1 MATIQK
7 RGDKYR
13 VIVRKKG
20 YTQTATFTRKRDAEA
35 WAKQTEIAI
44 ENGTLEVYDDLSFAD
59 IVRRYL
65 AEVTPTKK
73 SARNE
78 SLRLSAFLR
87 DYPRIANKPV
97 EELNRRDVAL
107 WRDARLQSVSAA
119 SVVREWNSLSAVY
132 THAQKVLGLSLP
144 QNPFRLIKRP
154 NVGKSRD
161 QRITN
166 DDAAAIV
173 AALGYAPGTRP
184 KLKREFAAWAF
195 LFAIETA
202 MRAGEILKLQ
212 PDDVA
217 GKLATLRDT
226 KNGHDRTVPLSA
238 AARDLLALVDL
249 PLPLSSVTLD
259 ALFRRYRP
267 PELAHLHFHDTRH
280 EALSRMAKKIQNPMD
295 LAKISGHRDVRILLN
310 TYYSPDDAHL
320 ADLLD

>member
-1 MATIQK
+1 MATIQR

-13 VIVRKKG
+13 ALVRKKG

-59 IVRRYL
+59 ILRRYL
-65 AEVTPTKK
+65 EEVTPSKK
-73 SARNE
+73 GARNE
-78 SLRLSAFLR
+78 RLRLAAFLR
-87 DYPRIANKPV
+87 NFPRIAGKPV

-132 THAQKVLGLSLP
+132 THAQKVWGLSLP

-154 NVGKSRD
+154 DTGKPRN
-161 QRITN
+161 QRIAPE
-166 DDAAAIV
+166 DAAAIV
-173 AALGYAPGTRP
+173 AALGYTPGTRP
-184 KLKREFAAWAF
+184 KLQREFVAWCF

-226 KNGHDRTVPLSA
+226 KNGHDRTVPLST

-249 PLPLSSVTLD
+249 PLPLSSGTLD
-259 ALFRRYRP
+259 ALFRRFRP

-280 EALSRMAKKIQNPMD
+280 EALSRMAKKITNPMD

-310 TYYSPDDAHL
+310 TYYNPDDAHL
-320 ADLLD
+320 AELLD

>member
-13 VIVRKKG
+13 ALVRKKG

-35 WAKQTEIAI
+35 WAKQMEIAI
-44 ENGTLEVYDDLSFAD
+44 EQGTLEVYDNLSFAD
-59 IVRRYL
+59 ILRRYL

-73 SARNE
+73 GARNE
-78 SLRLSAFLR
+78 RLRLSAFLQ
-87 DYPRIANKPV
+87 DYPRVANKPV

-107 WRDARLQSVSAA
+107 WRDGRLQSVASAT
-119 SVVREWNSLSAVY
+119 VVREWNSLSAVY
-132 THAQKVLGLSLP
+132 THAQKVWGLSLP
-144 QNPFRLIKRP
+144 ENPFRLIKRP
-154 NVGKSRD
+154 NAGKSRN
-161 QRITN
+161 QRITP
-166 DDAAAIV
+166 DDVAVII
-173 AALGYAPGTRP
+173 AALGYVPGSRP

-212 PDDVA
+212 PDDVSS
-217 GKLATLRDT
+217 KLAILRDT

-238 AARDLLALVDL
+238 AARDLLALVNL
-249 PLPLSSVTLD
+249 PLPLSSGTLD
-259 ALFRRYRP
+259 ALFRKYRP
-267 PELAHLHFHDTRH
+267 AELAHLHFHDTRH

-310 TYYSPDDAHL
+310 TYYNPDGAHL